1 MLSIGDVFS
10 VVAILFG
17 TAFSAWALLIGS
29 AMIFRKK
36 SEISESLMRL
46 APGRTFVLGLLMLL
60 IAGIV
65 SLGFLSV
72 PLPLAKLVGWSGI
85 LFVLG
90 FATLGA
96 GGLVLLVA
104 DRLRSYDARLRPFTA
119 LTRGAL
125 FIVIAGLV
133 PLLGL
138 FLVVPA
144 VIAMGLG
151 AGIQSLFMREA
162 IQSRASEYLA

>member
-17 TAFSAWALLIGS
+17 TAFSAWAMLIAS
-29 AMIFRKK
+29 AMIFSRKAK
-36 SEISESLMRL
+36 ISQSLMRH
-46 APGRTFVLGLLMLL
+46 APGRTFVLGVIMLFV
-60 IAGIV
+60 IGVI
-65 SLGFLSV
+65 SLAFLSV
-72 PLPLAKLVGWSGI
+72 PFPLAKLVGWSGI

-90 FATLGA
+90 FATIGS

-104 DRLRSYDARLRPFTA
+104 ERLRDYDVRLRPFTA

-133 PLLGL
+133 PLVGL
-138 FLVVPA
+138 FLIFPA

-151 AGIQSLFMREA
+151 AGAQALFMRNEL
-162 IQSRASEYLA
+162 RGEASEFVA